1 MSFREHLIKQ
11 LGFLRRSCE
20 AYDANYIDEAIRIAT
35 VIRVLIHDT
44 KKSTSLL
51 KHLGAT
57 TINLLSTTE
66 EPSSETFFYMG
77 LGVQTATTTPDGISA
92 TYAPLFDGPIQHF
105 VPVSNWW
112 NQVVYVLNPTTRLA
126 RRDIVLAAA
135 NKDGGAHVDPKL
147 DPEYE
152 ALAKEGAAGAL
163 VYQRDGK
170 VTTYPFANA
179 HLVAI
184 RQMGYELLHSPDLVS
199 FSNIA

>member
-51 KHLGAT
+51 NHLGAT

-77 LGVQTATTTPDGISA
+77 LGVKTATTTPDDITA

-105 VPVSNWW
+105 VPVSKWW
-112 NQVVYVLNPTTRLA
+112 NQVVYVLNPTTRLT

-147 DPEYE
+147 DPMYE
-152 ALAKEGAAGAL
+152 ALAKEGATGAL

-170 VTTYPFANA
+170 VATYTFTNA

-199 FSNIA
+199 LSNIA